1 MNIAYLPG
9 LGLGLVLVIG
19 LGLGLGVWVKEG
31 ENMIGKKIEGYIGC
45 GRVIYKE
52 WVRRL

>member
-31 ENMIGKKIEGYIGC
+31 ENMIGKKIGC